1 MRNLQGPS
9 RQQAGGR
16 GPAQRRERPGLAL
29 AVSGPGRLARPPATL
44 PPVRQLARGRPQA
57 GTRRR
62 GSRRGQRESSPL
74 DGPLLWGKG
83 TREGGTL
90 PSPHPV

>member
-29 AVSGPGRLARPPATL
+29 AVSGPGRLARPPATTACATVGQGEAPGWNQTQRNPTGAARKL
-44 PPVRQLARGRPQA
+44 PTG
-57 GTRRR
+57 
-62 GSRRGQRESSPL
+62 
-74 DGPLLWGKG
+74 
-83 TREGGTL
+83 
-90 PSPHPV
+90 